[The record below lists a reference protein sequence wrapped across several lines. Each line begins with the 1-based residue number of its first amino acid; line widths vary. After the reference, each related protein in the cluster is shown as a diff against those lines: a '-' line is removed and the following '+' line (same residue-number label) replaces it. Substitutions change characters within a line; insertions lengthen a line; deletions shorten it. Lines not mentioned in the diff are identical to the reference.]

1 MNGLTVLVVI
11 ETLLLVL
18 LAFVMVGLLR
28 SHAEIL
34 RRLPEDTEHPGHEEL
49 EPAGPRTIVL
59 EDRDASDSGTQTAS
73 DGATLPAHLPGPRGS
88 VTPAYDVA
96 GRTLDGSSAVIPVA
110 TAGAPTLV
118 AFLSSGC
125 LTCRTFWDGLR
136 TGAHEPMPGEARV
149 LIVTK
154 DPQFESPSR
163 LRDLAPDDT
172 PVLQSSQ
179 AWGDYGITMSPY
191 FVMVGADGEVS
202 SEGAASSWDQVR
214 SLLADALA
222 DEAIARA
229 HTGGTSS

>member
-1 MNGLTVLVVI
+1 MNGLTVVVVI

-34 RRLPEDTEHPGHEEL
+34 RRLPDESGTSGGAADPQ
-49 EPAGPRTIVL
+49 PIVL
-59 EDRDASDSGTQTAS
+59 EDRDTVTTVGHSASGPTM
-73 DGATLPAHLPGPRGS
+73 PAHLPGPRS
-88 VTPAYDVA
+88 TVTPAHDVV
-96 GRTLDGSSAVIPVA
+96 GRTLDGSASVTPVA
-110 TAGAPTLV
+110 TAGSPTLV

-149 LIVTK
+149 VVVTK
-154 DPQFESPSR
+154 DAQFESPSR
-163 LRDLAPDDT
+163 LRDLAPEEV

-191 FVMVGADGEVS
+191 FVMVGADGEVR
-202 SEGAASSWDQVR
+202 SEGAASSWEQVR
-214 SLLADALA
+214 SLLADAIA

-229 HTGGTSS
+229 QTEGAST

>member
-1 MNGLTVLVVI
+1 MNGLTVVVVI

-34 RRLPEDTEHPGHEEL
+34 RRLPDEGHESSSDGAQSQ
-49 EPAGPRTIVL
+49 PIVL
-59 EDRDASDSGTQTAS
+59 EDRDAD
-73 DGATLPAHLPGPRGS
+73 ATTTMPAHLPGPRGT
-88 VTPAYDVA
+88 VTPAHDVV
-96 GRTLDGSSAVIPVA
+96 GRTLDGSASVTPVA
-110 TAGAPTLV
+110 TAGSPTLV

-136 TGAHEPMPGEARV
+136 TGAHEPMPGDARV
-149 LIVTK
+149 LVVTK

-163 LRDLAPDDT
+163 LRDLASEDV

-191 FVMVGADGEVS
+191 FVMVGADGEVR
-202 SEGAASSWDQVR
+202 SEGAASSWEQVR
-214 SLLADALA
+214 SLLTDAIA

-229 HTGGTSS
+229 RSEGVPT

>member
-34 RRLPEDTEHPGHEEL
+34 RRLPDDTEHPGHEDL

-59 EDRDASDSGTQTAS
+59 EDRDAADSGTQMAS

-88 VTPAYDVA
+88 VTPAHDVA

-136 TGAHEPMPGEARV
+136 TGAHEPMPGETRV

>member
-1 MNGLTVLVVI
+1 VTILAVLVVI

-34 RRLPEDTEHPGHEEL
+34 RRLPDAEAMVAGEGDV
-49 EPAGPRTIVL
+49 EPHTIAGSTPSV
-59 EDRDASDSGTQTAS
+59 
-73 DGATLPAHLPGPRGS
+73 PAHLPSPRGS
-88 VTPAYDVA
+88 VTPAHDVI
-96 GRTLDGSSAVIPVA
+96 GHTLDGASAVIPVE

-136 TGAHEPMPGEARV
+136 AGAHEPMPDEARV
-149 LIVTK
+149 IVITK

-163 LRDLAPDDT
+163 LRDLAPDDV

-179 AWGDYGITMSPY
+179 AWSDYGISMSPY
-191 FVMVGADGEVS
+191 FVMVGADGEVR
-202 SEGAASSWDQVR
+202 SEGAASSWPQVR
-214 SLLADALA
+214 SLLTDAIA
-222 DEAIARA
+222 DEAIARGHEPHRA
-229 HTGGTSS
+229 RAEGATS

>member
-1 MNGLTVLVVI
+1 VNGLTVLVVI

-34 RRLPEDTEHPGHEEL
+34 RRLPDESHETSSGAS
-49 EPAGPRTIVL
+49 EPQPIVL
-59 EDRDASDSGTQTAS
+59 EDRDPATTVGTS
-73 DGATLPAHLPGPRGS
+73 ATGPTMPAHLPGPRGT
-88 VTPAYDVA
+88 VTPAHDVV
-96 GRTLDGSSAVIPVA
+96 GRTLDGSSSVTPIAS
-110 TAGAPTLV
+110 AGTPTLV

-149 LIVTK
+149 VVVTK
-154 DPQFESPSR
+154 DAQFESPSR
-163 LRDLAPDDT
+163 LRDLAPEDV

-191 FVMVGADGEVS
+191 FVMVGADGEVR
-202 SEGAASSWDQVR
+202 SEGAASSWEQVR
-214 SLLADALA
+214 SLLADAIA

-229 HTGGTSS
+229 QSEGVSS